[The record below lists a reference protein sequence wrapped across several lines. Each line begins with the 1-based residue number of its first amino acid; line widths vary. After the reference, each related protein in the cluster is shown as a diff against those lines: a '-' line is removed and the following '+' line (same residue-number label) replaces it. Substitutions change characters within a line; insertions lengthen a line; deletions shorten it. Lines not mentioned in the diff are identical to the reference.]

1 MVHDCTVLCKSNLQT
16 ESKNF
21 FCFCT
26 LLSFLKI
33 LCENLCKDLHL
44 NLHHFARTKSS
55 YSISLNV
62 QHHMKVCN
70 EKYLYAEKFK
80 NLRNWQKFN

>member
-21 FCFCT
+21 FLFLYIVKFPQNFVKIFIKICT
-26 LLSFLKI
+26 
-33 LCENLCKDLHL
+33 L

>member
-1 MVHDCTVLCKSNLQT
+1 MKIFVKICT
-16 ESKNF
+16 F
-21 FCFCT
+21 
-26 LLSFLKI
+26 
-33 LCENLCKDLHL
+33 

-62 QHHMKVCN
+62 QHYMKVCN